1 VAVAV
6 AVLLAAGCGDGDDDD
21 LSADPGTTTTSSSAS
36 EGSTTTTSAP
46 TSSATTATS
55 TTTTSTAP
63 PTTMPFDGGTSRVEV
78 PRPASTSATVHHT
91 ALEVTASGGEERVTF
106 TFDGLPGVVVE
117 YVDRPVRESGS
128 GDEVEV
134 DGGAVLSVRFEPA
147 GGASVDGEQVTRTY
161 AGPNRVPGAGGT
173 VSELVRTGD
182 FEALYEWAIGVT
194 DEVPFRVEVDEPDT
208 VTIVL
213 PAG

>member
-1 VAVAV
+1 MLLLVAA
-6 AVLLAAGCGDGDDDD
+6 CGDDDD
-21 LSADPGTTTTSSSAS
+21 DVSAVPATTTSSSAS
-36 EGSTTTTSAP
+36 ERSTTTSSAP
-46 TSSATTATS
+46 PSSTTTATS
-55 TTTTSTAP
+55 TTTTTTPS
-63 PTTMPFDGGTSRVEV
+63 PTTMPFDGGTARVEV
-78 PRPASTSATVHHT
+78 PRPATVTTTVHHT
-91 ALEVTASGGEERVTF
+91 ALDVTASGGEERITF
-106 TFDGLPGVVVE
+106 TFDGGPPGVVVE

-161 AGPNRVPGAGGT
+161 PGPNRVPGAGGT
-173 VSELVRTGD
+173 VTELVRTGD

-194 DEVPFRVEVDEPDT
+194 DEVPFRVEVDEADT